1 VSQAGAVAAT
11 VGGVLLVVAALR
23 DIFSTLWHPRGF
35 GTVCRVVMTCCW
47 RVGKLD
53 RRERR
58 TELAGPCGMV
68 LTIAS
73 WSVMVVGGFA
83 LIYWPQLPE
92 GFYFSSPLQPATSAD
107 LGNAAYLSVVAVGT
121 LGLGDVMPADGWMR
135 LLVPVEALIGF
146 VLLTAAVSWGLQV
159 YPALSR
165 RRGLAL
171 QLSSDR
177 RQDLVA
183 LVGEQA
189 GEQSSGFV
197 AEHLATLSSGL
208 GGVHV
213 DLLQY
218 AETYYFREH
227 DPELSLAATLPV
239 AVQLADAAACSPSA
253 QVRHA
258 GGLLQ
263 DAVSGLCRSLDQRFL
278 GLGDDAAAV
287 GGYEQRVLRAFARD
301 HQQPLQEP

>member
-11 VGGVLLVVAALR
+11 VGGALLVVAALR

-35 GTVCRVVMTCCW
+35 GTVCRVVMTACW

-68 LTIAS
+68 LTIVS

-92 GFYFSSPLQPATSAD
+92 GFYFSSPLQPAASAD

-177 RQDLVA
+177 RRDLVA
-183 LVGEQA
+183 LA
-189 GEQSSGFV
+189 GEPSGGFL

-227 DPELSLAATLPV
+227 DPELSLAAALPF
-239 AVQLADAAACSPSA
+239 AVRLAEAAARSPSTE
-253 QVRHA
+253 VRHA

-278 GLGDDAAAV
+278 RIGEGDAGPAS
-287 GGYEQRVLRAFARD
+287 GYERRVLRAFARD

>member
-1 VSQAGAVAAT
+1 MGPVASGVAT
-11 VGGVLLVVAALR
+11 VGGALLAMAALR

-35 GTVCRVVMTCCW
+35 GTVCRGVMTVCW
-47 RVGKLD
+47 TVGKLD

-73 WSVMVVGGFA
+73 WSAMVVAGFA
-83 LIYWPQLPE
+83 LIYWPQMPE
-92 GFYFSSPLQPATSAD
+92 GFYFSSSLQPATSAD
-107 LGNAAYLSVVAVGT
+107 LGSAAYLSVVAVGT
-121 LGLGDVMPADGWMR
+121 LGLGDVVPADGWMR

-146 VLLTAAVSWGLQV
+146 VLLTAAVSWGLQI

-177 RQDLVA
+177 RQGLAAVA
-183 LVGEQA
+183 REP
-189 GEQSSGFV
+189 SGGLV
-197 AEHLATLSSGL
+197 AEHLVALAAGL

-218 AETYYFREH
+218 AESYYFREH

-239 AVQLADAAACSPSA
+239 AMQLAEAARCSSST

-258 GGLLQ
+258 GGLLH

-278 GLGDDAAAV
+278 RV
-287 GGYEQRVLRAFARD
+287 GAEGGASEEGYEERVLRAFARD
-301 HQQPLQEP
+301 HQQP